1 MAKVRF
7 DIDGQVGIMTI
18 CDPPLNLVSRDV
30 VDGLEDAVAEMERA
44 PIRAALVQ
52 AEGEHFSAG
61 ANVGDMFQG
70 VSPAD
75 ARLLLGRIGRNL
87 RRTEQLP
94 FPTIA
99 AVHGLCL
106 AGGLEI
112 ALACDL
118 IWAAASAQLGLVEAV
133 IGAVPFGGG
142 AQRLAERAG
151 IGRAREAVLT
161 GGIYDAETLKR
172 WNVVNRIVGDDELAD
187 KALRFAHRLASGPT
201 RAHGAT
207 KRVLRSYLDQGT
219 IAADTTL
226 LDAAPALFET
236 EDMQTGIAS
245 LLENGPG
252 SATFAG
258 R

>member
-1 MAKVRF
+1 MTKVRF
-7 DIDGQVGIMTI
+7 ETDGQVGIMTI
-18 CDPPLNLVSRDV
+18 CDPPLNLVSLEII
-30 VDGLEDAVAEMERA
+30 DGLEQAIVEMERA
-44 PIRAALVQ
+44 PIRAALVR

-70 VSPAD
+70 VSAAQ
-75 ARLLLGRIGRNL
+75 ARLLLGRVGRNL
-87 RRTEQLP
+87 HRVEQLP

-106 AGGLEI
+106 AAGLEI

-118 IWAAASAQLGLVEAV
+118 IWAADSAQLGLVEAV

-151 IGRAREAVLT
+151 VGRAREAVMT
-161 GGIYDAETLKR
+161 GGVYDAETFAR
-172 WNVVNRIVGDDELAD
+172 WNVINRVVPGAELAD
-187 KALRFAHRLASGPT
+187 KTLRFAHRLAAGAT
-201 RAHGAT
+201 LAHGAT
-207 KRVLRSYLDQGT
+207 KRVLRAYLDQGT

-236 EDMQTGIAS
+236 DDMQGGIAS
-245 LLENGPG
+245 LLEQGPG
-252 SATFAG
+252 NATFAG